1 MRQIAV
7 NLPDRVAEQA
17 QKALEEGW
25 FNNMDD
31 LVRTALADFF
41 ERNAHVA
48 MEQQQLADIEWAKQ
62 KRAS

>member
-17 QKALEEGW
+17 QKALEDGW
-25 FNNMDD
+25 FNNIDD

-41 ERNAHVA
+41 ERNASVA
-48 MEQQQLADIEWAKQ
+48 VEQQQLSDIEWAK
-62 KRAS
+62 KKAS